1 MGVGLSAPAPRY
13 YRPRTWPVWALPRKL
28 VGYILAVVTAY
39 LAALGVAA
47 WAAPHHLANLGLFAA
62 LLACTAVTVELTRRA
77 GENSGGVIRDVYG
90 VWELPVAILLPPVYA
105 LLAPAIRFTLI
116 QWRIRQLPVHRRVFS
131 AAAIGLAWGAA
142 SVAFHGIHSAATGPL
157 GVSWPHAAAWL
168 LAVAVAGVLQ
178 WAVNNALVLTAVK
191 ASDPTASIRAVI
203 LDPVSVEN
211 DLGELCVAVLVTA
224 GAAVS
229 ALALG
234 FAVPVVTFLQR
245 SFRHRQLVNAS
256 RIDSKTGLLNAGTWE
271 REASSEVARAVRTRS
286 PLAVALIDIDHF
298 KLVNDTYG
306 HLAGDEALRAIAR
319 TFTMFLRE
327 YDLAGR
333 FGGEEFALMLPQTSA
348 VAAYKIA
355 ERMRE
360 HIAAMPIA
368 ATDEPDAEPVRLTV
382 SIGVAVLGRAGAQLT
397 DLLAA
402 ADMALYRAK
411 RAGRDQVWIVT
422 DTATVSPQDDGSQ
435 LIAPLRAIPYP
446 PDAELPPG
454 ADGRPGGAAA

>member
-1 MGVGLSAPAPRY
+1 MGAGLSASVPVY
-13 YRPRTWPVWALPRKL
+13 TRPRTWAVWALPRRL
-28 VGYILAVVTAY
+28 VAYILGIVLAY
-39 LAALGVAA
+39 LAVLGVAA
-47 WAAPHHLANLGLFAA
+47 WSAAPLHVADLGLFAA
-62 LLACTAVTVELTRRA
+62 LLACSAVTVELTRRA
-77 GENSGGVIRDVYG
+77 GENAGGLIRDVYG
-90 VWELPVAILLPPVYA
+90 VWELPLAILLPPVYA
-105 LLAPAIRFTLI
+105 MLAPAVRIALT
-116 QWRIRQLPVHRRVFS
+116 QWRIRQLPVHRRVFTV
-131 AAAIGLAWGAA
+131 AAIGLSYAA
-142 SVAFHGIHSAATGPL
+142 VSAAFHAIPGLAGPL
-157 GVSWPHAAAWL
+157 GTTWPHAAAWL
-168 LAVAVAGVLQ
+168 LAVAAAGVMQ
-178 WAVNNALVLTAVK
+178 WAVNTTLVLLAVK
-191 ASDPTASIRAVI
+191 GSDPTASIRALI
-203 LDPVSVEN
+203 RDPVSLEN
-211 DLGELCVAVLVTA
+211 DLGELSVAVLVTA
-224 GAAVS
+224 GVAVS
-229 ALALG
+229 AFALV

-271 REASSEVARAVRTRS
+271 REATSEVARAVRTRS

-306 HLAGDEALRAIAR
+306 HLAGDAALKAIAR

-333 FGGEEFALMLPQTSA
+333 FGGEEFALLLPQTSA

-435 LIAPLRAIPYP
+435 LIAPLRAVPYP
-446 PDAELPPG
+446 PDAEHPPG

>member
-1 MGVGLSAPAPRY
+1 MGAGLSVPALRY
-13 YRPRTWPVWALPRKL
+13 YRPRSWPVWGLPRKL
-28 VGYILAVVTAY
+28 VAYIVAVVAACLTAIG
-39 LAALGVAA
+39 LAA
-47 WAAPHHLANLGLFAA
+47 WAAPFRLTDLLLFAA

-77 GENSGGVIRDVYG
+77 GENSGGLIRDVYG

-105 LLAPAIRFTLI
+105 LLAPAIRLALI
-116 QWRIRQLPVHRRVFS
+116 QWRIRQLPVYRRVFS
-131 AAAIGLAWGAA
+131 AAAVGLAWGSA
-142 SVAFHGIHSAATGPL
+142 SVAFHGIHPDVTGPL
-157 GVSWPHAAAWL
+157 GVSWPRAVVWL
-168 LAVAVAGVLQ
+168 LAVAVAGIMQ
-178 WAVNNALVLTAVK
+178 WAVNNALVLPAVK
-191 ASDPTASIRAVI
+191 GADPTASIRSMI

-211 DLGELCVAVLVTA
+211 DLGELCVAVLVTV
-224 GAAVS
+224 GVAVS
-229 ALALG
+229 ALSLV

-256 RIDSKTGLLNAGTWE
+256 RVDSKTGLLNAGTWE

-333 FGGEEFALMLPQTSA
+333 FGGEEFALLLPQTSA

-360 HIAAMPIA
+360 HIGAMPIA

-382 SIGVAVLGRAGAQLT
+382 SIGVAVLGRSGAQLT

-435 LIAPLRAIPYP
+435 LVAPLRAVPYP
-446 PDAELPPG
+446 PDAEDSPG

>member
-1 MGVGLSAPAPRY
+1 MGAGLSVPAQRY
-13 YRPRTWPVWALPRKL
+13 SRPRSWPVWALPRKL
-28 VGYILAVVTAY
+28 VAYIVAVVAAY

-47 WAAPHHLANLGLFAA
+47 WAAPFHLANLGLFAA
-62 LLACTAVTVELTRRA
+62 LLACSAVTVELTRRA
-77 GENSGGVIRDVYG
+77 GENAGGLIRDVYG
-90 VWELPVAILLPPVYA
+90 VWELPLAIMLPPVYA
-105 LLAPAIRFTLI
+105 MLAPAVRIALT
-116 QWRIRQLPVHRRVFS
+116 QWRIRQLPVHRRLFTV
-131 AAAIGLAWGAA
+131 AAIGLSYAAA
-142 SVAFHGIHSAATGPL
+142 SVFFHALPGVTDPLAA
-157 GVSWPHAAAWL
+157 SWPRTGAWV
-168 LAVAVAGVLQ
+168 LAVAAAGVLM
-178 WAVNNALVLTAVK
+178 WAVNSVLILPAIK
-191 ASDPTASIRAVI
+191 GSDPTASVRAI
-203 LDPVSVEN
+203 ALNPVSVEN
-211 DLGELCVAVLVTA
+211 DLGELCVAVLVTV
-224 GAAVS
+224 GVTVS
-229 ALALG
+229 ALSLL

-256 RIDSKTGLLNAGTWE
+256 RVDSKTGLLNAGTWE

-306 HLAGDEALRAIAR
+306 HLAGDAALRAIAR

-333 FGGEEFALMLPQTSA
+333 FGGEEFALLLPQTSA

-382 SIGVAVLGRAGAQLT
+382 SIGVAVLGRSGAQLT

-435 LIAPLRAIPYP
+435 LVAPLRAIPYP
-446 PDAELPPG
+446 PDGEDPPD